1 MQALGRAL
9 DWLGVSRREDRI
21 ECACGRDHRAKR
33 ASNFSHAFTPEM
45 LQEARKQA
53 GTLMAKLGYDLEQT
67 QLKAVPEFGLPAL
80 TFPSQRRQQR
90 ERHGLLQGHNDDDL
104 DAQRGIT
111 TSECGLLAPQPEQ
124 LLCFVRI
131 IHRRVSHVCADVGT
145 RCCFETTVD
154 SRGLPE
160 DQAS

>member
-1 MQALGRAL
+1 M

-21 ECACGRDHRAKR
+21 DCACGRDHRAKR

-53 GTLMAKLGYDLEQT
+53 GPLMAQLGYDLEQT

-80 TFPSQRRQQR
+80 PFPSQRRQQR
-90 ERHGLLQGHNDDDL
+90 ETHGLLQGQNDDDL
-104 DAQRGIT
+104 DALRGDT
-111 TSECGLLAPQPEQ
+111 ANEYGLLSSQPEQ

-131 IHRRVSHVCADVGT
+131 IHPCVARV
-145 RCCFETTVD
+145 R
-154 SRGLPE
+154 
-160 DQAS
+160 